1 MSLCPNPQKI
11 VVYTKSGCPNCDK
24 VKMLLTDYADECVIC
39 DKDVEIVNCDS
50 YLQTNKEQLVQT
62 FRALTASET
71 VQFPLVFAFGKY
83 VGGFKETAR
92 FCDSLS
98 DF

>member
-1 MSLCPNPQKI
+1 
-11 VVYTKSGCPNCDK
+11 
-24 VKMLLTDYADECVIC
+24 MLLTDYAVIC
-39 DKDVEIVNCDS
+39 EQEFEIVNCDAE
-50 YLQTNKEQLVQT
+50 LQSNKEQLVQT
-62 FRALTASET
+62 FRALIGRET

>member
-1 MSLCPNPQKI
+1 MSISPNPHKI
-11 VVYTKSGCPNCDK
+11 VVYSKSGCPNCDK
-24 VKMLLTDYADECVIC
+24 VKMLLTDYAAEGVIC
-39 DKDVEIVNCDS
+39 EKDIEIVDCDY

-62 FRALTASET
+62 FRGLIGSET